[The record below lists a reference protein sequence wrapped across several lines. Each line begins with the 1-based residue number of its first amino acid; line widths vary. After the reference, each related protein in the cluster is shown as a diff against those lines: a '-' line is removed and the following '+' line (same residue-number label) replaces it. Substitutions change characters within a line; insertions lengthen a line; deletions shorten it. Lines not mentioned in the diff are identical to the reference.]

1 MVGLTR
7 ATHFCS
13 EPTTG
18 EISYFEVAS
27 FLADIQ
33 PDYANYLDPIE
44 RKQRLVLAVWDKWP
58 SLTGHEAAAFVQ
70 LIRGGLSGRAQ
81 RRMLAPRQPAW

>member
-70 LIRGGLSGRAQ
+70 LV
-81 RRMLAPRQPAW
+81 